1 MDNAMMIGL
10 SRQITLRREMDIT
23 ANNIANAATA
33 GFKAERLMLHA
44 NPKTP
49 ARHNDGPERLQYVDE
64 FGVGRNFSQGLLEPT
79 GRPLDLA
86 IEGEGFFV
94 LETPAGERFTR
105 AGRFTLA
112 GQGARVAGDGAR
124 VMDEA
129 GQAIVVDPAAGPV
142 QISASGE
149 VAQAGA
155 VLARL
160 AVVRFEALNLLEK
173 TGANR
178 FAATAGAEPE
188 PMAEPVVRQGFSEG
202 SNVRAILEITR
213 MLEVSRAYSS
223 ATRLVNNTDE
233 LSKKALER
241 LGRP

>member
-10 SRQITLRREMDIT
+10 SRQMTLRRAMDVT
-23 ANNIANAATA
+23 ANNIANASTT
-33 GFKAERLMLHA
+33 GFKAERLLLQA
-44 NPKTP
+44 NPATP
-49 ARHNDGPERLQYVDE
+49 ARALDGPQRLNYVDE
-64 FGVGRNFSQGLLEPT
+64 IGIGRDFSQGLLEPT

-94 LETPAGERFTR
+94 LDTEAGERFTR
-105 AGRFTLA
+105 DGRFMMDPEGAITASDGSRVLDTVGQPIILDPQA
-112 GQGARVAGDGAR
+112 G
-124 VMDEA
+124 
-129 GQAIVVDPAAGPV
+129 AIEV
-142 QISASGE
+142 SASGE
-149 VAQAGA
+149 IAQNGAVVAQLG
-155 VLARL
+155 
-160 AVVRFEALNLLEK
+160 VVRFDAMSALQK
-173 TGANR
+173 TGDNR
-178 FAATAGAEPE
+178 FAAGGAEPE
-188 PMAEPVVRQGFSEG
+188 PIFTPVVRQGFSEG